1 MADLPDNKSTRSEG
15 GFLPSFDPDEAG
27 DEGMQLESIP
37 VY

>member
-1 MADLPDNKSTRSEG
+1 MADLPDNKSTGGED

-27 DEGMQLESIP
+27 DEGMQLKIIP